1 MADGFSVAVTRTVD
15 ASPGRALEAF
25 TDVAIRERWLPGAPL
40 RQRPTRAALSARF
53 DWSEPASRV
62 IVTIVPKGESRAV
75 VSVAH
80 EQLPD
85 VGEGERL
92 KAAWRTWLGGLK
104 ALLEG

>member
-1 MADGFSVAVTRTVD
+1 
-15 ASPGRALEAF
+15 
-25 TDVAIRERWLPGAPL
+25 
-40 RQRPTRAALSARF
+40 
-53 DWSEPASRV
+53 V